1 MPIAF
6 TAPTLSNTSQF
17 GGRQDDV
24 RTVGLSTGGYV
35 VAWESTV
42 GVVQTVHFQRYD
54 ALGNQVGAQTQVDV
68 AGSTNAELFDIV
80 ATADGT
86 FTILTDIQLGAGLLN
101 ERLALHSWFST
112 TGGPTAAPTVLDL
125 TVLGPNGITGAQL
138 TPDSTAVNSVVVTA
152 RVIDVAVTQDLVRGV
167 VSTSGV
173 IVAAP
178 VVVVPNGPG
187 NGSLIET
194 IEAPNGAEFVIAA
207 AFIIGTGSPTGIAI
221 TQRDAISLAPGTLV
235 IASNITGGLNPQVNL
250 RMLSGSDLLLN
261 QYQISNPFV
270 GTSAPGIVTA
280 GAQSFAIELVDLGG
294 GRILTVWVADFGG
307 VDDGP
312 GFNDGVYAQVYN
324 LNTGAPEGIAT
335 LIRGFGTGPNGGPL
349 AAITISADL
358 MADGRVSLGLSYDNG
373 LRGLDVFNT
382 ILDARVAGVTVAATS
397 AGAESF
403 FGTVFNDSFTGVSTG
418 DTIIGGAGLDT
429 VDFGTG
435 TARSVDLQTPGSS
448 PTNSFALSGI
458 ENLTGNNGA
467 DLFRGDGAANLL
479 SGLAGND
486 SLYGRDGNDSL
497 LGGTSDDL
505 LSGGNGG
512 DLLDG
517 SSGIDTLDGDAG
529 DDLMFGGTEADRML
543 GGTGDDTL
551 NGGDANDRLMG
562 EEGSDILFGDA
573 GDDIL
578 SGGAGDDEIS
588 GGAGLDILRA
598 EDGADQVYGGA
609 DNDTI
614 FAHAGVALVDGGT
627 GTDTLRVSGPLA
639 VNTAGVH
646 VDLTGVFDLLG
657 LVAPLTRFA
666 EEISGIENV
675 TGSTGNDFI
684 TGDGQVNVLRG
695 GLGNDTLVSGLGADV
710 LVGGGG
716 ADVFVFTGTTG
727 GADELRDYDIN
738 TDSIGLV
745 NGAFGDLNSFNIG
758 EVGRLT
764 INATGTVGTM
774 AVAQIIFDN
783 SGAGFGQLFFDAD
796 GNGAGAAVLLATLT
810 LTTGTGVAITAAD
823 FLFI

>member
-86 FTILTDIQLGAGLLN
+86 FTILTDIQLGTGLVN

-112 TGGPTAAPTVLDL
+112 TGGPTAAPTVLNL
-125 TVLGPNGITGAQL
+125 TVLGPNGIAGAQL

-152 RVIDVAVTQDLVRGV
+152 RVIDGALTQDLVRGV

-178 VVVVPNGPG
+178 VVVVPDGPG
-187 NGSLIET
+187 NASLIET

-235 IASNITGGLNPQVNL
+235 IASNITGNLNPQVNL
-250 RMLSGSDLLLN
+250 TMLSGSDLLLN
-261 QYQISNPFV
+261 QYQISNPVV
-270 GTSAPGIVTA
+270 GTSAPGLVTA

-307 VDDGP
+307 VDNGP
-312 GFNDGVYAQVYN
+312 GFNDGVYAQVFN
-324 LNTGAPEGIAT
+324 INTGAPEGIAT
-335 LIRGFGTGPNGGPL
+335 LIRGFGTGLNSGPL

-358 MADGRVSLGLSYDNG
+358 MADGRVSLGLSYENG
-373 LRGLDVFNT
+373 LRGLDVFNS

-403 FGTVFNDSFTGVSTG
+403 FGTVFNDSFTGVSNG
-418 DTIIGGAGLDT
+418 DTIIGGAGVDT
-429 VDFGTG
+429 VAFGTSA
-435 TARSVDLQTPGSS
+435 ARSVDLQTPGSF
-448 PTNSFALSGI
+448 PANTFVLSGI
-458 ENLTGNNGA
+458 ENLTGSTGA
-467 DLFRGDGAANLL
+467 DLFRGDAVANVLFGLGA
-479 SGLAGND
+479 ND
-486 SLYGRDGNDSL
+486 TLNGRDGNDSL
-497 LGGTSDDL
+497 FGGTNDDL
-505 LSGGNGG
+505 LSGGNGA
-512 DLLDG
+512 DFLDG
-517 SSGIDTLDGDAG
+517 GTGIDTLDGGAD
-529 DDLMFGGTEADRML
+529 DDLMFGGADADRLL
-543 GGTGDDTL
+543 GGTGNDSL
-551 NGGDANDRLMG
+551 YGGDADDRLQG
-562 EEGSDILFGDA
+562 QAGDDVLSGDA
-573 GDDIL
+573 GNDIL

-588 GGAGLDILRA
+588 GGAGLDTLRA
-598 EDGADQVYGGA
+598 EDGADSVYGGA
-609 DNDTI
+609 DNDII
-614 FAHAGVALVDGGT
+614 FAHAGVGLVDGGA
-627 GTDTLRVSGPLA
+627 GTDTLRVTGPLA

-657 LVAPLTRFA
+657 VVAPLTRFA

-675 TGSTGNDFI
+675 TGGTGNDFI
-684 TGDGQVNVLRG
+684 TGDGQVNTLRG
-695 GLGNDTLVSGLGADV
+695 GLGNDTIVSGLGADV

-716 ADVFVFTGTTG
+716 ADVFVFTGITG
-727 GADELRDYDIN
+727 GADEIRDYTIG
-738 TDSIGLV
+738 TDRIGLV
-745 NGAFGDLNSFNIG
+745 DGAFGDINASNIG
-758 EVGRLT
+758 IAGRFT
-764 INATGTVGTM
+764 ISATGTVGPTG
-774 AVAQIIFDN
+774 VAQFIFDD
-783 SGAGFGQLFFDAD
+783 SGPGFGQLFFDAD
-796 GNGAGAAVLLATLT
+796 GNGAGVAVLLATLFP
-810 LTTGTGVAITAAD
+810 TTGTVNAAE
-823 FLFI
+823 FLFL

>member
-54 ALGNQVGAQTQVDV
+54 ALGNQVGARTQVDV

-86 FTILTDIQLGAGLLN
+86 FTILTDIQLGAGLAN
-101 ERLALHSWFST
+101 ERLALHSWFGT
-112 TGGPTAAPTVLDL
+112 TGGPTAAPTVLNL
-125 TVLGPNGITGAQL
+125 TVLGPNGIAGAQL

-152 RVIDVAVTQDLVRGV
+152 RVIDGAATQDLVRGV
-167 VSTSGV
+167 ISTSGV

-187 NGSLIET
+187 GASLIET
-194 IEAPNGAEFVIAA
+194 VEAPNGAEFVIAA

-235 IASNITGGLNPQVNL
+235 IASNITGGLSPQVSL
-250 RMLSGSDLLLN
+250 TMLSGSDLNLG
-261 QYQISNPFV
+261 QYQISNPVV
-270 GTSAPGIVTA
+270 GTSAPGFVTA
-280 GAQSFAIELVDLGG
+280 GAQSFAIELVDLGE
-294 GRILTVWVADFGG
+294 GRILTVWVADFGN
-307 VDDGP
+307 VDNGP

-324 LNTGAPEGIAT
+324 INTGAPEGIAT
-335 LIRGFGTGPNGGPL
+335 LIRGFGTGPNSGPL
-349 AAITISADL
+349 AGITISADL
-358 MADGRVSLGLSYDNG
+358 MADGRVSLGLSYENG
-373 LRGLDVFNT
+373 LRGLDVFST

-403 FGTVFNDSFTGVSTG
+403 VGTDFNDTFTGVSTG
-418 DTIIGGAGLDT
+418 DTIIGGAGIDT
-429 VDFGTG
+429 VTFGTSA
-435 TARSVDLQTPGSS
+435 ARSVDLLTPGSF
-448 PTNSFALSGI
+448 PANSSALSGI

-467 DLFRGDGAANLL
+467 DLFRGDAAANLL

-486 SLYGRDGNDSL
+486 TLSGRDGNDSM
-497 LGGTSDDL
+497 LGGNNDDL
-505 LSGGNGG
+505 LSGGNGS

-517 SSGIDTLDGDAG
+517 GAGIDTLDGGTG
-529 DDLMFGGTEADRML
+529 DDLLFGGADADRMV
-543 GGTGDDTL
+543 GGSENDTL
-551 NGGDANDRLMG
+551 NGGDANDRLLG
-562 EEGSDILFGDA
+562 DAGNDILSGDA

-578 SGGAGDDEIS
+578 VGGAGDDEIS
-588 GGAGLDILRA
+588 GGAGLDTLRA

-675 TGSTGNDFI
+675 TGGTGNDFI
-684 TGDGQVNVLRG
+684 TGDAAVNVLRG
-695 GLGNDTLVSGLGADV
+695 GAGNDTLVSGGGADI
-710 LVGGGG
+710 LFGNAGS
-716 ADVFVFTGTTG
+716 DVFVFTGTTG

-764 INATGTVGTM
+764 INATGTVGAT
-774 AVAQIIFDN
+774 ALAQFIFDN
-783 SGAGFGQLFFDAD
+783 NGAGFGQLFFDAD

-810 LTTGTGVAITAAD
+810 LTTGTLSSINAAE
-823 FLFI
+823 FLFL

>member
-1 MPIAF
+1 MSIAF
-6 TAPTLSNTSQF
+6 TAPTLTNTSQF

-24 RTVGLSTGGYV
+24 RTVGLSSGGYV

-42 GVVQTVHFQRYD
+42 GVIQTVHFQRYD
-54 ALGNQVGAQTQVDV
+54 ALGNQVGAQTLVDV

-86 FTILTDIQLGAGLLN
+86 FTILTDIQLGAGLVN

-112 TGGPTAAPTVLDL
+112 TGGPTAAPTVLNL
-125 TVLGPNGITGAQL
+125 TVLGPNGIAGAQL

-152 RVIDVAVTQDLVRGV
+152 RVIDGALTQDLVRGV

-178 VVVVPNGPG
+178 VVVVPDGPG
-187 NGSLIET
+187 NASLIET

-235 IASNITGGLNPQVNL
+235 IASNITGNLNPQVNL
-250 RMLSGSDLLLN
+250 TMLSGSDLLLN
-261 QYQISNPFV
+261 QYQISNPVV
-270 GTSAPGIVTA
+270 GTSAPGFVTA
-280 GAQSFAIELVDLGG
+280 GAQSFAIELVYLGG

-307 VDDGP
+307 VDNGP
-312 GFNDGVYAQVYN
+312 GFNDGVYAQVFN
-324 LNTGAPEGIAT
+324 INTGAPEGIAT

-358 MADGRVSLGLSYDNG
+358 MADGRVSLGLSYENG
-373 LRGLDVFNT
+373 LRGLDVFNS

-403 FGTVFNDSFTGVSTG
+403 FGTVFNDSFTGVSNG
-418 DTIIGGAGLDT
+418 DTIIGGAGVDT
-429 VDFGTG
+429 VAFGTSA
-435 TARSVDLQTPGSS
+435 ARSVDLQTPGSF
-448 PTNSFALSGI
+448 PANTFVLSGI
-458 ENLTGNNGA
+458 ENLTGSTGA
-467 DLFRGDGAANLL
+467 DLFRGDAEANVL
-479 SGLAGND
+479 SGLGAND
-486 SLYGRDGNDSL
+486 TLNGRDGNDSL
-497 LGGTSDDL
+497 FGGTNDDL
-505 LSGGNGG
+505 LSGGNGA

-517 SSGIDTLDGDAG
+517 GTGIDTLDGGAG
-529 DDLMFGGTEADRML
+529 DDLMFGGDADDRL
-543 GGTGDDTL
+543 QGQDGDD
-551 NGGDANDRLMG
+551 A
-562 EEGSDILFGDA
+562 LFGDA
-573 GDDIL
+573 GNDIL
-578 SGGAGDDEIS
+578 VGGAGDDEIS

-810 LTTGTGVAITAAD
+810 LTTGTLSSINAAE